1 MSKIDEEKFAALT
14 EDPAT
19 WPLVEEEVRAQEQ
32 FKQKLAVWECGLI
45 AAYWTIMALLGSF
58 ILWLCYTLWG

>member
-1 MSKIDEEKFAALT
+1 MSRIDEERFAALT

-32 FKQKLAVWECGLI
+32 FKQQLAAWERGLI
-45 AAYWTIMALLGSF
+45 AAYWTIMAILGGF
-58 ILWLCYTLWG
+58 IVWLVYLIWG